1 MRSPMRLSSMQ
12 DSAAS
17 EVTPVSGSAMA
28 AAGSFGV
35 WGLAARGRR
44 GGAGSGGE
52 MASAKAPMETVRG
65 ELLSYKQTLKQDG
78 KMPIAG

>member
-1 MRSPMRLSSMQ
+1 
-12 DSAAS
+12 
-17 EVTPVSGSAMA
+17 
-28 AAGSFGV
+28 V